1 MSNVLKKIQDE
12 PTLLSLLG
20 TAKEQKL
27 EVFLWRFVGAE
38 KHMAL
43 VRIESVRKM
52 RGDFCI
58 VPAEGQDRQ
67 VQEIIG
73 SMNLIDVYVP
83 ESALLFRC
91 TIKQTDAPFRYY
103 LTLPKFIAQVDR
115 RKSFRVNVHEESDVF
130 LNFAKTVSGPRVV
143 KQHFHKAC
151 FDISTGG
158 FSFYV
163 SKAEN
168 KFFSVTDEM
177 PVVEI
182 KTKNWSGKV
191 TAVVSAV
198 REIDPDDKNGLT
210 YKVFRVSC
218 SFTQIDQVSKKYLEK
233 YIFERIKDELH
244 AINE

>member
-1 MSNVLKKIQDE
+1 MGNELKKVKDL
-12 PTLLSLLG
+12 PTILSLIG
-20 TAKEQKL
+20 TVKEERL
-27 EVFLWRFVGAE
+27 EVFLWRFIGGS

-43 VRIESVRKM
+43 VRIESIRKL

-67 VQEIIG
+67 VQEVIG
-73 SMNLIDVYVP
+73 SLNHIDLYVP
-83 ESALLFRC
+83 ESSLLLRC
-91 TIKQTDAPFRYY
+91 SIRQTDAPFRYY
-103 LTLPKFIAQVDR
+103 LEIPKFVAQVDR
-115 RKSFRVNVHEESDVF
+115 RQSFRLNVHEESDVF
-130 LNFAKTVSGPRVV
+130 LSFAKTMLAPKLT

-163 SKAEN
+163 SKAEF
-168 KFFSVTDEM
+168 KFFSVTDEI

-182 KTKNWSGKV
+182 KTKGWAGKF
-191 TAVVSAV
+191 TAVVSAI
-198 REIDPDDKNGLT
+198 RETEPDEKNGLA

-218 SFTQIDQVSKKYLEK
+218 SFTQIDQISKKYLEK

-244 AINE
+244 AIK